1 MTDKKQS
8 RGFMDRVKDTK
19 TTRWIRF
26 GVVTA
31 IYLAWVIWMGNP
43 WLLLLLP
50 LLFDIYITG

>member
-43 WLLLLLP
+43 WLLLLP
-50 LLFDIYITG
+50 FSVPSGLF